1 MQHMYS
7 LKPTR
12 EVFAEEAAKLLCRS
26 AAAKA
31 AALLTHEPRH
41 DRMNLIASDGLDAD
55 AVQAMSGE
63 GLRAAWDIPIRALRN
78 RRINVIESAQ
88 TNPFVPKALVAINPR
103 QLTIAVIPFYHG
115 TTPVGVAVLFAPTQ
129 RGFPD
134 GMLQAVSQALRVCA
148 VAMVELPPAA
158 AEMPRADDE
167 TRAQPTLLR
176 GVATL
181 KAELTR
187 LTRALEEAERQ
198 RAAEAAERVT
208 AESFLQAQRERV
220 ASLER
225 DLESLRH
232 EQERY
237 AGVEA
242 ELEQLKLQL
251 AESRATSEA
260 GRAEIAR
267 LQAALSDVQDALRTE
282 TAAGKELSGVRDEI
296 QRRLEESLAVN
307 SEREEAIA
315 KLEQRIEELA
325 REAARVPQLEQTA
338 AQREEARRRLEQEL
352 GGLREELTQSRATG
366 SETAVTLDTFRRE
379 SAEMRTRLADSAAEL
394 ESAREQLRNLTDNLS
409 GAEEK
414 LRVLDAT
421 QESLTTVREQLR
433 AVEAE
438 RSLLQEEVRQSRAT
452 SENEARE
459 LEKTLEEWAQRL
471 TGMESERQRLSAEIE
486 RMRSEAGHTVADLTD
501 RLGAVERERK
511 DMLQRMEALS
521 QAQMERDR
529 LQAQVEDLT
538 SEVTKSRTRSQEL
551 DGRISQ
557 LSDVNSRLIAE
568 RRELH
573 ARIESLTKGGET
585 LEQEKQAAINAAQQ
599 RVTELESALS
609 RMAKALDATRTTG
622 TEELARIRADLVS
635 MAEAR
640 DGLQEDLLRARQEV
654 EARQR
659 DLQQAESERE
669 RLQQEAERLRTGQE
683 ALTVRLEAGTVEI
696 DTLRQAREQSSQR
709 VAALEAEL
717 RGLLEARDALT
728 RELNA
733 TREDLTTDAAQKLAA
748 MEAAR
753 KELESALATE
763 RAARSSEVITLKEE
777 VSRVRTDL
785 NAQIEAMI
793 ERHQAAE
800 EEVRT
805 ECDRLSQA
813 LAEKE
818 LILQSIEEKLVT
830 EEVAEGPAEDAGVET
845 EAELYLESILAIDRS
860 VGEEQ
865 AAAGVG
871 KAGEEAAPRA
881 LEEVLILDA
890 PESGETTAQ
899 QLTQCG
905 YNTIA
910 ISPDG
915 ELGPHLRAHPVACA
929 AINLG
934 VTAAWGALRA
944 LRTGEVGMAPSLV
957 AYALS
962 PGSTTGFWFGP
973 VDFTLLPVS
982 ETVTELLQ
990 RMMPKLRRVIA
1001 MSADLDVMSD
1011 VREELNKGRISTA
1024 VVLDGRQALDLVPTV
1039 RPEAAVLHLSP
1050 TCTDVFRA
1058 IAGLRNSEV
1067 GREIPILFL
1076 LDPQPQP
1083 REDAF
1088 LSAGVRMLSGRG
1100 NLKADELVG
1109 ALAETLTPYRATGGS
1124 R

>member
-12 EVFAEEAAKLLCRS
+12 DVFAEEAAKLLSRS

-31 AALLTHEPRH
+31 VALLTHEARH
-41 DRMNLIASDGLDAD
+41 DRMTLIASDGLEAD
-55 AVQAMSGE
+55 AIQAMSGE
-63 GLRAAWDIPIRALRN
+63 GLRAAWDIPLRALRN

-88 TNPFVPKALVAINPR
+88 TNPFVPKALVAVNPR
-103 QLTIAVIPFYHG
+103 QLTIAVVPFFHG
-115 TTPVGVAVLFAPTQ
+115 NTPVGVAVLFAPTQ

-134 GMLQAVSQALRVCA
+134 GMLQTVSQALRVCA
-148 VAMVELPPAA
+148 VALLELPPAA
-158 AEMPRADDE
+158 AEMPRGDDE

-220 ASLER
+220 ASLEK
-225 DLESLRH
+225 DIETLRG

-242 ELEQLKLQL
+242 ELEQLKIEL
-251 AESRATSEA
+251 AESRATGEA
-260 GRAEIAR
+260 GRAELVR

-282 TAAGKELSGVRDEI
+282 TAAVKELSGARDEI
-296 QRRLEESLAVN
+296 QARLEESLALN
-307 SEREEAIA
+307 IEREDAVA
-315 KLEQRIEELA
+315 RLDQRIEELS
-325 REAARVPQLEQTA
+325 REAARVPQLEETA
-338 AQREEARRRLEQEL
+338 AQREEARRRLEQDL
-352 GGLREELTQSRATG
+352 GGLREELAQSRATG
-366 SETAVTLDTFRRE
+366 SEAAATLDTFRRE
-379 SAEMRTRLADSAAEL
+379 SAEMKTALASSAAEL
-394 ESAREQLRNLTDNLS
+394 QSARDQLRDLTASLFA
-409 GAEEK
+409 AEEK
-414 LRVLDAT
+414 VRLLDAT
-421 QESLTTVREQLR
+421 QESLTTLREQLR
-433 AVEAE
+433 AGEAE
-438 RSLLQEEVRQSRAT
+438 RSLLQEEVRESRAK
-452 SENEARE
+452 SESEAQE

-471 TGMESERQRLSAEIE
+471 
-486 RMRSEAGHTVADLTD
+486 AGA
-501 RLGAVERERK
+501 ERERERL
-511 DMLQRMEALS
+511 DAEIGRLRSESGRTVTDLSDRLVGLERERNEMLQRLEALS
-521 QAQMERDR
+521 LAQVERDR
-529 LQAQVEDLT
+529 LQAQVEDLNC
-538 SEVTKSRTRSQEL
+538 ELTKNRTRVQEL
-551 DGRISQ
+551 DGRINQ
-557 LSDVNSRLIAE
+557 LSDVNSRLITE

-573 ARIESLTKGGET
+573 AQIESLTKGGET

-609 RMAKALDATRTTG
+609 RMAKTLDSTRTSG
-622 TEELARIRADLVS
+622 TEELTRLRADLAS
-635 MAEAR
+635 TAEAR
-640 DGLQEDLLRARQEV
+640 DGLQADLLRARQEL

-659 DLQQAESERE
+659 DLAQADSQRE
-669 RLQQEAERLRTGQE
+669 RLQQEFERLRGDQ
-683 ALTVRLEAGTVEI
+683 GT
-696 DTLRQAREQSSQR
+696 LQARTEEAASEIEELRELREESSR
-709 VAALEAEL
+709 RIAALAAEVQEL
-717 RGLLEARDALT
+717 VAARDALT
-728 RELNA
+728 QELHA
-733 TREDLTTDAAQKLAA
+733 TRTALTADAAQRLAA

-753 KELESALATE
+753 KDLESTLATE
-763 RAARSSEVITLKEE
+763 RAARSSEVTSLKEE
-777 VSRVRTDL
+777 VSRVRSDL
-785 NAQIEAMI
+785 NAQIEEMMQ
-793 ERHQAAE
+793 RHQAAE
-800 EEVRT
+800 NEVRT

-830 EEVAEGPAEDAGVET
+830 EDVAEGPAEEVGVEA
-845 EAELYLESILAIDRS
+845 EAELYLESMLAIDRN

-865 AAAGVG
+865 AQAVG
-871 KAGEEAAPRA
+871 GNAGEETAVRVA
-881 LEEVLILDA
+881 EEVLILDA
-890 PESGETTAQ
+890 AQSGETTAQ
-899 QLTQCG
+899 QLTQFG

-915 ELGPHLRAHPVACA
+915 ELGPHLKEHPVACA

-934 VTAAWGALRA
+934 VATAWGALRA
-944 LRTGEVGMAPSLV
+944 LRTGEVGLAPSLV
-957 AYALS
+957 AYALT

-973 VDFTLLPVS
+973 ADFTLLPVS
-982 ETVTELLQ
+982 EAVIELLQ

-1001 MSADLDVMSD
+1001 MSSDLDVMSD
-1011 VREELNKGRISTA
+1011 VRQELNKGRISTA

-1058 IAGLRNSEV
+1058 IAGLRNSEF

-1100 NLKADELVG
+1100 NLKAGELVG
-1109 ALAETLTPYRATGGS
+1109 ALAETLTPYRATG
-1124 R
+1124 

>member
-31 AALLTHEPRH
+31 VALMTHEARH
-41 DRMNLIASDGLDAD
+41 DRMKLVASDGLEAD
-55 AVQAMSGE
+55 AVQVLG
-63 GLRAAWDIPIRALRN
+63 GDGPRTGWDIPLRALRN

-88 TNPFVPKALVAINPR
+88 TNPFVPKALVAVNPR
-103 QLTIAVIPFYHG
+103 QLTIAVIPFYHSN
-115 TTPVGVAVLFAPTQ
+115 TPIGVAVLFAPTQ

-148 VAMVELPPAA
+148 IALAELPPAA
-158 AEMPRADDE
+158 AEMPRAEDE
-167 TRAQPTLLR
+167 SRTQPTLLR

-187 LTRALEEAERQ
+187 LARALEEAERQ

-208 AESFLQAQRERV
+208 AESFLQAQRQRV
-220 ASLER
+220 ASLEK
-225 DLESLRH
+225 DIEALRG
-232 EQERY
+232 EQERH

-242 ELEQLKLQL
+242 ELDQLKIQL
-251 AESRATSEA
+251 AESRATGET
-260 GRAEIAR
+260 GRAEVAR
-267 LQAALSDVQDALRTE
+267 LQAALSESQEALRTE
-282 TAAGKELSGVRDEI
+282 AGAVKELSGVRDEI
-296 QRRLEESLAVN
+296 QCRLDEALAANV
-307 SEREEAIA
+307 EREEAIA
-315 KLEQRIEELA
+315 RLEQRIEELS
-325 REAARVPQLEQTA
+325 REAERVPQIEEA
-338 AQREEARRRLEQEL
+338 AARREEARVRLDQEL
-352 GGLREELTQSRATG
+352 GGVREELAQLRAEGSQTVATLNKSQS
-366 SETAVTLDTFRRE
+366 E
-379 SAEMRTRLADSAAEL
+379 SAEMSTALANSAAEL
-394 ESAREQLRNLTDNLS
+394 ESAREQLRNLTNKLS
-409 GAEEK
+409 DAEEK

-421 QESLTTVREQLR
+421 RESLTAVREQLQ

-438 RSLLQEEVRQSRAT
+438 RSLLQEEVRQSRAA

-471 TGMESERQRLSAEIE
+471 TGVESERAHLSAKIE
-486 RMRSEAGHTVADLTD
+486 RMRSESGSTVADLTE
-501 RLGAVERERK
+501 RLGAGERERK
-511 DMLQRMEALS
+511 EMLQRMEALS
-521 QAQMERDR
+521 QAQVERDR

-538 SEVTKSRTRSQEL
+538 SELTKSRTRSQEL

-573 ARIESLTKGGET
+573 GRIESLTKGGET

-609 RMAKALDATRTTG
+609 RMAKALDATRTSG
-622 TEELARIRADLVS
+622 TEELTRLRADLAS
-635 MAEAR
+635 TAEAR
-640 DGLQEDLLRARQEV
+640 GGLQEDLLRARQEV

-659 DLQQAESERE
+659 DLEQAESERE
-669 RLQQEAERLRTGQE
+669 RLQREAERLRTDRE
-683 ALTVRLEAGTVEI
+683 ALKARLEAGTAEI
-696 DTLRQAREQSSQR
+696 DTLRKAREESSQR

-717 RGLLEARDALT
+717 RGLVEVRDALT

-733 TREDLTTDAAQKLAA
+733 TREDLTADAAQKLAA
-748 MEAAR
+748 VEAAR
-753 KELESALATE
+753 KELDSALAAE
-763 RAARSSEVITLKEE
+763 RAARSSEVTTLNEE

-785 NAQIEAMI
+785 NAQIEEMMQ
-793 ERHQAAE
+793 RHQAAE
-800 EEVRT
+800 KEVHS

-813 LAEKE
+813 LTEKE

-830 EEVAEGPAEDAGVET
+830 EEVLEGPAEEVEVEA
-845 EAELYLESILAIDRS
+845 EAELYLESMLAIDRS
-860 VGEEQ
+860 VGEEE
-865 AAAGVG
+865 AAAGVE
-871 KAGEEAAPRA
+871 KAGREEKARIS
-881 LEEVLILDA
+881 EEVLILDA
-890 PESGETTAQ
+890 TENGEPTAR
-899 QLTQCG
+899 QLSQCG

-915 ELGPHLRAHPVACA
+915 ELAPHLKEHQVACA

-944 LRTGEVGMAPSLV
+944 LRTGEVGMAPSVV
-957 AYALS
+957 AYALA

-973 VDFTLLPVS
+973 ADFILLPVS
-982 ETVTELLQ
+982 EAVTELLQ

-1001 MSADLDVMSD
+1001 MSSDLDVMSD

-1076 LDPQPQP
+1076 LDAQPQP

-1100 NLKADELVG
+1100 NLKATELVG
-1109 ALAETLTPYRATGGS
+1109 ALAETLTPYRATG
-1124 R
+1124 